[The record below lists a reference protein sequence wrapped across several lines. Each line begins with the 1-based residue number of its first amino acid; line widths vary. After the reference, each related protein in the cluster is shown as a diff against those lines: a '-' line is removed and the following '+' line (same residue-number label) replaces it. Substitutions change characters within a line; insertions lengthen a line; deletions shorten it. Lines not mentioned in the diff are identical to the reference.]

1 MRTFIFGILLLMA
14 VAIPFTGCDRQRRL
28 SPQRWVA
35 AGGEFDS
42 LTLKLEWQFN
52 DFAPF
57 DSIRM
62 SIENME
68 RLAGSDKDSSLKRL
82 KKERALYWKAR
93 YLWRLEYTDSSLQLA
108 RKALS
113 LNDSIKHKYD
123 RMRINSLIYSQCDS
137 VDGAALF
144 RHFEESIEYA
154 KTIDDKAYEAISAIN
169 MGNLLGHIGEYEKAI
184 QYLKHSDSLN
194 DWLGYR
200 KLTVKNQINIAS
212 VMQAMNKKKEVGMIL
227 ESLIGHPYLKND
239 TFAMNLLPR
248 NLYDTYRDSAQYL
261 YKAYNEIKDNPR
273 FRFIRGLYLSL
284 LANHCYRVGEFD
296 SCAYYANRSYED
308 LPYVREYRHKAIIW
322 FNISMSWIVRN
333 KLNSALKCR
342 IRYEV
347 YMDSARM
354 QRRASEVLRLSALH
368 ELGAREE
375 AYKASLFRRNMVIV
389 LVVVV
394 LVSGGLLLAMW
405 QNRRHLRQKMKAMQS
420 ELELEKAKRKMAATA
435 LTIEEKDK
443 VLGTLKTELS
453 EMRHEGDIKE
463 GDARRLESTIKSHLL
478 EHDNDEAFQNMFD
491 VVNPGFTERLRA
503 RCPNLA
509 ESYVKLACYILM
521 ELDNK
526 KIASLMMIRL
536 ESVHQSRWRLRQ
548 RLNIPEGETLESF
561 LRRLNNPQRQ

>member
-1 MRTFIFGILLLMA
+1 MRTFIFSILLLMV
-14 VAIPFTGCDRQRRL
+14 VAIPFMGCDRQRRL

-52 DFAPF
+52 DFAPL
-57 DSIRM
+57 DSISL
-62 SIENME
+62 SIASME
-68 RLAGSDKDSSLKRL
+68 QQVFSESDSSMKRL
-82 KKERALYWKAR
+82 KGERLLYWKAR
-93 YLWRLEYTDSSLQLA
+93 RLWRLEVYDSSLHLA
-108 RKALS
+108 KEALA
-113 LNDSIKHKYD
+113 LNDSSNHKYD
-123 RMRINSLIYSQCDS
+123 RLRILTLIYTLSDTI
-137 VDGAALF
+137 DGAAKYK
-144 RHFEESIEYA
+144 HFEEGMEYA
-154 KTIDDKAYEAISAIN
+154 HNKDDKFYEALSATN
-169 MGNLLGHIGEYEKAI
+169 MGNLLGDIGEYEKALYYFHI
-184 QYLKHSDSLN
+184 SDSLN
-194 DWLGYR
+194 EMLGYR
-200 KLTVKNQINIAS
+200 KLPIKNKINIARI
-212 VMQAMNKKKEVGMIL
+212 MHDKGEKNAADAIL
-227 ESLIGHPYLKND
+227 KSLIGHPYLKND
-239 TFAMNLLPR
+239 TFVMNLIPR
-248 NLYDTYRDSAQYL
+248 NIYGSYGDSVQYL
-261 YKAYNEIKDNPR
+261 YQAYNEIKDNPR
-273 FRFIRGLYLSL
+273 FRFIRGLYLAM
-284 LANHCYRVGEFD
+284 LANHCYRNDKDD
-296 SCAYYANRSYED
+296 SCVYYAWKSYED
-308 LPYVREYRHKAIIW
+308 LPYTRVYDHKALIW
-322 FNISMSWIVRN
+322 FNIGLAWLVRGN
-333 KLNSALKCR
+333 VDSAYECR
-342 IRYEV
+342 IRYERYV
-347 YMDSARM
+347 DSVQM

-443 VLGTLKTELS
+443 VLGSLKTELS

-478 EHDNDEAFQNMFD
+478 EHDNDEAFQKMFD
-491 VVNPGFTERLRA
+491 VVNPGFTDRLRA

-561 LRRLNNPQRQ
+561 LRRLNNQQRQ

>member
-1 MRTFIFGILLLMA
+1 MRTFIFSILLLMV
-14 VAIPFTGCDRQRRL
+14 VAIPFMGCDRQRRL

-52 DFAPF
+52 DFAPY
-57 DSIRM
+57 DSIWT
-62 SIENME
+62 SIAGME
-68 RLAGSDKDSSLKRL
+68 RLASVERDSILRRL
-82 KKERALYWKAR
+82 MTERYLYWKAR
-93 YLWRLEYTDSSLQLA
+93 YLWRFEDHDSSVVQAL
-108 RKALS
+108 KALA
-113 LNDSIKHKYD
+113 LNDSVRHKYD
-123 RMRINSLIYSQCDS
+123 RLRILSFIYAQSDSIDGLMRYRHLEECMNYS
-137 VDGAALF
+137 
-144 RHFEESIEYA
+144 R
-154 KTIDDKAYEAISAIN
+154 KIDDKAFEAISAIN
-169 MGNLLGHIGEYEKAI
+169 MGNLLDQIAEYEKAL
-184 QYLKHSDSLN
+184 YYFYRGDSLN
-194 DWLGYR
+194 NILGYR
-200 KLTVKNQINIAS
+200 KVSFKNTINVARVKKNMGDNVAANS
-212 VMQAMNKKKEVGMIL
+212 MLKAL
-227 ESLIGHPYLKND
+227 LGHPLLNND
-239 TFAMNLLPR
+239 TLILNLLLR
-248 NLYDTYRDSAQYL
+248 NIYLNNMDSVQYL
-261 YKAYNEIKDNPR
+261 YQAYDEIKTSFT
-273 FRFIRGLYLSL
+273 FRFERGLYLAL
-284 LANHCYRVGEFD
+284 LADHCGRVGAYD
-296 SCAYYANRSYED
+296 SCVYYAAKAYDE
-308 LPYVREYRHKAIIW
+308 LPYTREYGHKALIW
-322 FNISMSWIVRN
+322 LNMSLAWQV
-333 KLNSALKCR
+333 LGQSDSALECR
-342 IRYEV
+342 IKYEV
-347 YMDSARM
+347 YMDSAQM
-354 QRRASEVLRLSALH
+354 QRRVSEVLRLSALH

-435 LTIEEKDK
+435 IAIEEKDK
-443 VLGTLKTELS
+443 VLGSLKTELS

-491 VVNPGFTERLRA
+491 VVNPGFTDRLRA

>member
-1 MRTFIFGILLLMA
+1 M
-14 VAIPFTGCDRQRRL
+14 
-28 SPQRWVA
+28 A

-42 LTLKLEWQFN
+42 LTLKLELQFN
-52 DFAPF
+52 DFASF
-57 DSIRM
+57 DSIES
-62 SIENME
+62 SISHME
-68 RLAGSDKDSSLKRL
+68 RLVSEESDASLRKLKMERTLYWRARYLRRLEYQDSSLKIAND
-82 KKERALYWKAR
+82 ALA
-93 YLWRLEYTDSSLQLA
+93 
-108 RKALS
+108 
-113 LNDSIKHKYD
+113 LNDSSAHKYD
-123 RMRINSLIYSQCDS
+123 RLRIISLMYAPNDS
-137 VDGAALF
+137 MDGATQY
-144 RHFEESIEYA
+144 RHFEECIDYGCS
-154 KTIDDKAYEAISAIN
+154 IDDKALVANSAEVL
-169 MGNLLGHIGEYEKAI
+169 GTLLGKIGEYEKALHYFHI
-184 QYLKHSDSLN
+184 SDSLN
-194 DWLGYR
+194 EFLGGGPI
-200 KLTVKNQINIAS
+200 LVKNQINVALI
-212 VMQAMNKKKEVGMIL
+212 MQEIGVKETGDSIL
-227 ESLIGHPYLKND
+227 RALMGHPYLKKD

-248 NLYDTYRDSAQYL
+248 NLYSSYNDSIHYL
-261 YKAYNEIKDNPR
+261 YQAYVEIKDNPR
-273 FRFIRGLYLSL
+273 FRFLHGLYYAL
-284 LANHCYRVGEFD
+284 LANHHYRVGVYD
-296 SCAYYANRSYED
+296 SCIYYARKAQRE
-308 LPYVREYRHKAIIW
+308 LPFVRKYSDKALIW
-322 FNISMSWIVRN
+322 LNMSLAWQV
-333 KLNSALKCR
+333 LGQSDSALECR
-342 IRYEV
+342 IRYEL
-347 YMDSARM
+347 YMDSAQT
-354 QRRASEVLRLSALH
+354 QRRVSEVLRLSALH

-375 AYKASLFRRNMVIV
+375 AYKASLLRRNMMIV

-443 VLGTLKTELS
+443 VLGSLKAELT

-478 EHDNDEAFQNMFD
+478 ERDNDEAFQNMFD

-561 LRRLNNPQRQ
+561 LRRLNDPQRQ

>member
-1 MRTFIFGILLLMA
+1 MRTFIYGILLLMA
-14 VAIPFTGCDRQRRL
+14 VAMPFSGCDRQRRL

-57 DSIRM
+57 DSLRK
-62 SIENME
+62 SIERME
-68 RLAGSDKDSSLKRL
+68 RLTFEERDFSLRKL
-82 KKERALYWKAR
+82 KKERTLYWKAR
-93 YLWRLEYTDSSLQLA
+93 YQYRFGNLDSSLLWAQE
-108 RKALS
+108 ALL
-113 LNDSIKHKYD
+113 LNDSIQHRYD
-123 RMRINSLIYSQCDS
+123 RLRILSLIYTMSDS
-137 VDGAALF
+137 IDLATQY
-144 RHFEESIEYA
+144 RHFDESINFSR
-154 KTIDDKAYEAISAIN
+154 KIGDKCYELYSAEN
-169 MGNLLGHIGEYEKAI
+169 MGNILGFIGEYDRAL
-184 QYLKHSDSLN
+184 YYFNLSDSLKEFF
-194 DWLGYR
+194 GYG
-200 KLTVKNQINIAS
+200 KLLMKNKINIARIMEDQGDLEKS
-212 VMQAMNKKKEVGMIL
+212 DSILRSLMN
-227 ESLIGHPYLKND
+227 HPELKSD
-239 TFAMNLLPR
+239 TFVMNLIPR
-248 NLYDTYRDSAQYL
+248 NLYISHSDSVQYL
-261 YKAYNEIKDNPR
+261 YQAYNEIKDNPR
-273 FRFIRGLYLSL
+273 FRFIRGLYLAM
-284 LANHCYRVGEFD
+284 LANHCYRNDKDD
-296 SCAYYANRSYED
+296 SCVYYAWKSYED
-308 LPYVREYRHKAIIW
+308 LPYTRVYDHKALIW
-322 FNISMSWIVRN
+322 FNIGLAWLVKGN
-333 KLNSALKCR
+333 VDSAYACR
-342 IRYEV
+342 IRYERYV
-347 YMDSARM
+347 DSVHM

-394 LVSGGLLLAMW
+394 LVFGGLLLAMW
-405 QNRRHLRQKMKAMQS
+405 QNRRHLRQKMKAMRS

-435 LTIEEKDK
+435 IAIEEKDK
-443 VLGTLKTELS
+443 VLGSLKMELS

-478 EHDNDEAFQNMFD
+478 EHDNDEAFQKMFD
-491 VVNPGFTERLRA
+491 VVNPGFTDRLRA

-561 LRRLNNPQRQ
+561 LRRLNTPQRQ